1 MIEQMPVRSKSLAH
15 QLVEILVKRIANGL
29 YPPES
34 QFPPEKQLAAEF
46 NVSRATIRSAVGV
59 LAERRLV
66 VKRHGVGTFVAAR
79 NQLKNPLHVAEN
91 FDTMIRKNGSEP
103 SIAYV
108 DVELVLPERR
118 AIEALQIGE
127 TDEVLRSYKVFSAD
141 SQPVIYCRNMI
152 PVTILGTGLARQ
164 AVDTPEITEP
174 LFDFLEQRCDA
185 STHYQTTKL
194 QVALA
199 DACSFPDF
207 PFEPTVPVL
216 VLEDTGYD
224 AQDRP
229 IWYSQSYF
237 PDNMMSLEIMRPR
250 RQSRV

>member
-1 MIEQMPVRSKSLAH
+1 MPVRSKSLVV
-15 QLVEILVKRIANGL
+15 QIVEILVKRIADGI
-29 YPPES
+29 YTPES
-34 QFPPEKQLAAEF
+34 QFPPENQLATEF

-59 LAERRLV
+59 LADRRLV
-66 VKRHGVGTFVAAR
+66 VRRHGVGTFVAAR

-91 FDTMIRKNGSEP
+91 FDTMIRKNGSVP

-108 DVELVLPERR
+108 DVALVLPEQR
-118 AIEALQIGE
+118 AVETLQIGE

-152 PVTILGTGLARQ
+152 PTTILGERLSQQ
-164 AVDTPEITEP
+164 AVKTPAITEP
-174 LFDFLEQRCDA
+174 LFDFLETKCNA
-185 STHYQTTKL
+185 PTHYQTTAL
-194 QVALA
+194 RVALA
-199 DACSFPDF
+199 RDCKFPDF
-207 PFEPTVPVL
+207 PFEGNVPVL

-224 AQDRP
+224 AADRP

-250 RQSRV
+250 QRMRHR